1 MLQEAV
7 AALREA
13 NDKYFVAYFDVAKAF
28 DSVWINGLFKQL
40 YDLGITGKL
49 WRLLRKVYIGFKS
62 RVRIHT
68 KTSNWYAMECGI
80 HQGGFL
86 SSLKYIA
93 FINSLLVQLMNSGL
107 CISISGIKC
116 SPIGYAD
123 GISAACISKDRIDKV
138 TTMVNQHCNRWRY
151 EYNARKSAFLIYG
164 EDKRTHDHNVQ
175 FRNFNLGG

>member
-1 MLQEAV
+1 MATS
-7 AALREA
+7 RDA
-13 NDKYFVAYFDVAKAF
+13 NDKCFVAYFDVAKAF

-40 YDLGITGKL
+40 YDLGIQGKL

-68 KTSNWYAMECGI
+68 KTSEWYAMDCRI

-93 FINSLLVQLMNSGL
+93 FINSLLVQLMDSGL

-123 GISAACISKDRIDKV
+123 DMSAACISKDR
-138 TTMVNQHCNRWRY
+138 
-151 EYNARKSAFLIYG
+151 L
-164 EDKRTHDHNVQ
+164 
-175 FRNFNLGG
+175 LL